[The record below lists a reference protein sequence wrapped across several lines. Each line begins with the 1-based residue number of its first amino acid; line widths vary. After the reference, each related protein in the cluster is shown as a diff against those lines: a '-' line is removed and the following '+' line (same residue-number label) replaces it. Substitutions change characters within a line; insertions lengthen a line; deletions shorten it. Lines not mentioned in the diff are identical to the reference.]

1 MMFVFR
7 SSLNHAPIKKGNRTT
22 PAYIHCLTPALTT
35 IFFLV
40 PIEHVCCIKVALYR
54 MTTRLLKGEC
64 IQIFSE
70 HVASSCQVGP
80 TQIGPSLVYDRL
92 MNGFLMNKKRRV
104 IGLWEWGGGDNT
116 FVTLHSLIYTKR
128 VVAHTIIQALALMYL

>member
-40 PIEHVCCIKVALYR
+40 PIEHVCRIKVALYR

-92 MNGFLMNKKRRV
+92 MNGFLMNNKKKSNWAMGV
-104 IGLWEWGGGDNT
+104 GGGGT
-116 FVTLHSLIYTKR
+116 THSSPFTL
-128 VVAHTIIQALALMYL
+128 